1 MHTHFAAD
9 APLDIDLA
17 PALQVVELIVLLHLD
32 DAVDRADLEAALA
45 AGAVVG
51 IDDREFLRQFLAG
64 ASFCHGVED
73 RRGRGGKFSR
83 LLCEIMVAV
92 GSRPAKSFSFER
104 VSHGF
109 AADQVVGRLPRS
121 HEPGLAAIHE
131 DLGRQRL

>member
-17 PALQVVELIVLLHLD
+17 PALQIVKLIVLLHLD
-32 DAVDRADLEAALA
+32 DAVDRADLEATLA

-73 RRGRGGKFSR
+73 RRGRGKK
-83 LLCEIMVAV
+83 IQQIAMQIN
-92 GSRPAKSFSFER
+92 GSRWQP
-104 VSHGF
+104 
-109 AADQVVGRLPRS
+109 
-121 HEPGLAAIHE
+121 PGKIVLI
-131 DLGRQRL
+131 